1 MKNQIATHSAH
12 TSCVWA
18 SIFHCFFLP
27 APKDPKELQCGLFC
41 LLLLD
46 QNLSL
51 NKFLSGPEKTTKGRV
66 YNKFIYLSTLSH
78 KMRKWLALNVKKASS
93 SVIKGPMALIF
104 FFFPKKK
111 REEKSPSEPS
121 HSLLCNWIW
130 QYGNADCQGVWDREP
145 RGGPASEKWHGGNE
159 VGRRVFSSA
168 KTLRRS
174 GYRLKNDA

>member
-104 FFFPKKK
+104 FFLKRKGKKNH
-111 REEKSPSEPS
+111 PQS
-121 HSLLCNWIW
+121 HHTVCFAIE
-130 QYGNADCQGVWDREP
+130 YGNMVMQTARECGTVSP
-145 RGGPASEKWHGGNE
+145 EVALHQRNGMGGMRWVGGSFLLPKPYE
-159 VGRRVFSSA
+159 GLD
-168 KTLRRS
+168 T
-174 GYRLKNDA
+174 D